1 MMKRSPM
8 QPSLRQPLLRRQA
21 GIALPVML
29 VILLVMLISS
39 IYLLKSSNTT
49 TLTASNLAYDSA
61 QSRAVDYGLHQGF
74 KWLQATSTSQK
85 VLLDKN
91 AAANGYVA
99 TYDPTQGVRSTA
111 FWTGSA
117 TVTVGA
123 QRIEYVIHRMCVMAL
138 PYNDKDNNCVQT
150 SDNPSASGTALAPGS
165 SMAISTPRYAG
176 VPRVHYLVTARM
188 DGARGG
194 NVVNQMTVLI
204 GG

>member
-1 MMKRSPM
+1 MMKRSPHT
-8 QPSLRQPLLRRQA
+8 QA

-61 QSRAVDYGLHQGF
+61 QSRAVDFGLHEAYR
-74 KWLQATSTSQK
+74 WLETTSVGEK
-85 VLLDKN
+85 ARLDTHVPDS
-91 AAANGYVA
+91 GYSA
-99 TYDPTQGVRSTA
+99 TYDTTQSVRTPA
-111 FWTGSA
+111 FWSRSRIVALGN
-117 TVTVGA
+117 
-123 QRIEYVIHRMCVMAL
+123 QRVEYVIHRMCDLPL

-150 SDNPSASGTALAPGS
+150 SDNPLASGAPLAVGAS
-165 SMAISTPRYAG
+165 NAISTPRYAE
-176 VPRVHYLVTARM
+176 VPRVHYLITARM

-194 NVVNQMTVLI
+194 NVVNQMVVLI